1 MAGALVGI
9 ALFVKV
15 LTWALEK
22 HRTITLTIMA
32 GLMLGSL
39 RSLWPWQTADADLL
53 SPGDNVLPVIGLIVL
68 GGAVVATFIIADRVA
83 TTRRE
88 SEIIATEQP
97 A

>member
-1 MAGALVGI
+1 MTGALVGI
-9 ALFVKV
+9 ALFIRV

-22 HRTITLTIMA
+22 HRTISLTLMA

-39 RSLWPWQTADADLL
+39 RSLWPWQSDTADLL
-53 SPGDNVLPVIGLIVL
+53 SPGGNVLAIVGLVVL
-68 GGAVVATFIIADRVA
+68 GAVIVAVFIVADRVA

-88 SEIIATEQP
+88 SEIIAEILP